1 MSIRREKEE
10 WSGMSKNALS
20 KWIQFGGYTVIAIF
34 AGMFV
39 LGFMTG
45 ETDLMSELFEKGG
58 TIAEIGA
65 ITAFALWIVRLL
77 FLQLKKRKFVFV
89 KWTQMAFK
97 LLREHH
103 TLIGWAAF
111 SAALAHGSYFFLQTN
126 EEWES
131 IYSGLATLIG
141 FGVLVSFGL
150 FLDKRAKGKKYL
162 TFKKIHQAIA
172 IVFGFALGIHL
183 LFG

>member
-1 MSIRREKEE
+1 
-10 WSGMSKNALS
+10 MSKNALS
-20 KWIQFGGYTVIAIF
+20 KWIKFGGCTVIVIS
-34 AGMFV
+34 AGLFI

-45 ETDLMSELFEKGG
+45 ETDLMSEFFEKVG
-58 TIAEIGA
+58 TIAEIGV
-65 ITAFALWIVRLL
+65 ITAFALWMARLL
-77 FLQLKKRKFVFV
+77 FLQLKKRNFIFV
-89 KWTQMAFK
+89 KSVQLAFK

-141 FGVLVSFGL
+141 FGILVIFGL
-150 FLDKRAKGKKYL
+150 ILDKSARGKKYL
-162 TFKKIHQAIA
+162 TFKKVHQAMA

>member
-1 MSIRREKEE
+1 MSPVVI
-10 WSGMSKNALS
+10 S
-20 KWIQFGGYTVIAIF
+20 KWIRFGGYSVLAVCAALLFLGLVI
-34 AGMFV
+34 
-39 LGFMTG
+39 G
-45 ETDLMSELFEKGG
+45 ETDLMSEFYEKIG

-65 ITAFALWIVRLL
+65 ITAFSLWIIRLL
-77 FLQLKKRKFVFV
+77 FLQLKKRDFVLL
-89 KWTQMAFK
+89 KWIQLAFK

-141 FGVLVSFGL
+141 FGVLASFGL
-150 FLDKRAKGKKYL
+150 FLDKRARGKKYL
-162 TFKKIHQAIA
+162 AYKKIHQAIS
-172 IVFGFALGIHL
+172 IVFGVALGIHL

>member
-1 MSIRREKEE
+1 
-10 WSGMSKNALS
+10 MSKNALS
-20 KWIQFGGYTVIAIF
+20 KWIKFGGYIVIAIF
-34 AGMFV
+34 TGLFI

-65 ITAFALWIVRLL
+65 ITAFALWMVRLL
-77 FLQLKKRKFVFV
+77 FLQLKKRNFVFV
-89 KWTQMAFK
+89 NWVQLAFK

-141 FGVLVSFGL
+141 FAFLVIFGL
-150 FLDKRAKGKKYL
+150 TLDKWAKGKKYL
-162 TFKKIHQAIA
+162 TYKKIHQAIA
-172 IVFGFALGIHL
+172 IVFGLALGVHL

>member
-1 MSIRREKEE
+1 
-10 WSGMSKNALS
+10 MSKDALS
-20 KWIQFGGYTVIAIF
+20 KWIKLGGYIITASF
-34 AGMFV
+34 AGLLV
-39 LGFMTG
+39 LGFVIG
-45 ETDLMSELFEKGG
+45 ETDLMSDLYKKVG

-77 FLQLKKRKFVFV
+77 FLQLKKRKFAFL
-89 KWTQMAFK
+89 KWVQLAFK

-111 SAALAHGSYFFLQTN
+111 SGALAHGSYFFLQTN

-141 FGVLVSFGL
+141 FAFLVTFGL
-150 FLDKRAKGKKYL
+150 ILDKRVKGKKYL
-162 TFKKIHQAIA
+162 TYKKIHQAIA
-172 IVFGFALGIHL
+172 IVFGIALGVHL
-183 LFG
+183 LIG

>member
-1 MSIRREKEE
+1 MSIWREKEE
-10 WSGMSKNALS
+10 WSGMSNNALS
-20 KWIQFGGYTVIAIF
+20 KWIKFGGYTVMAIS
-34 AGMFV
+34 AGLFV

-45 ETDLMSELFEKGG
+45 ETDLMSELFEKVG

-65 ITAFALWIVRLL
+65 ITAFALWMARLL
-77 FLQLKKRKFVFV
+77 FLQLKKRNFVLI
-89 KWTQMAFK
+89 KWVQLAFK

-126 EEWES
+126 EESES
-131 IYSGLATLIG
+131 IYSGLATL
-141 FGVLVSFGL
+141 VSFAILVIIGL
-150 FLDKRAKGKKYL
+150 MLDKSARGKKYL

-172 IVFGFALGIHL
+172 IAFGFALGIHL

>member
-1 MSIRREKEE
+1 MSE
-10 WSGMSKNALS
+10 NLLS
-20 KWIQFGGYTVIAIF
+20 KWIRLGGYLLIAAF
-34 AGMFV
+34 AGLLI
-39 LGFMTG
+39 LGFIIG
-45 ETDLMSELFEKGG
+45 ETDLMSELYKKVG

-65 ITAFALWIVRLL
+65 ITAFALWIVRIL
-77 FLQLKKRKFVFV
+77 FLQLKKRKFAFL
-89 KWTQMAFK
+89 KWVQLAFK

-103 TLIGWAAF
+103 TQIGWAAF

-141 FGVLVSFGL
+141 FGILVTFGL
-150 FLDKRAKGKKYL
+150 ILDKRVKGKKYL
-162 TFKKIHQAIA
+162 KYKKIHQAIA
-172 IVFGFALGIHL
+172 IVFGFALGVHL

>member
-1 MSIRREKEE
+1 
-10 WSGMSKNALS
+10 MSKNALS
-20 KWIQFGGYTVIAIF
+20 KWIKFGGYTVIAIF
-34 AGMFV
+34 AGLFI

-45 ETDLMSELFEKGG
+45 ETDLMSELLEKGG

-77 FLQLKKRKFVFV
+77 FLQLKKRNFVFV
-89 KWTQMAFK
+89 KWIQLAFK

-141 FGVLVSFGL
+141 FAFLVIFGL
-150 FLDKRAKGKKYL
+150 TLDKWVKGKKYL
-162 TFKKIHQAIA
+162 TYKKIHQAIA
-172 IVFGFALGIHL
+172 IVFGLALGVHL